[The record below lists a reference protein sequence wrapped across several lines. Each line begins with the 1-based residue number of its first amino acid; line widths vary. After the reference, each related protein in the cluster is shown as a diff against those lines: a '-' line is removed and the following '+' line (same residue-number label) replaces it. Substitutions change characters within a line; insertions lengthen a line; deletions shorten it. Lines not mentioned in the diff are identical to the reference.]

1 MAVLFEIAIM
11 MTNLG
16 MKKTQKLYKSCTKKT
31 KIAPAGC
38 RRSLEEMQR
47 HVSFL
52 DSQELV
58 LPWSIYK
65 CNIAQKLPLGRKKI
79 G

>member
-16 MKKTQKLYKSCTKKT
+16 MKKTRKLHKSCTKKT
-31 KIAPAGC
+31 KIAPKGC
-38 RRSLEEMQR
+38 RRSLEEMER

-65 CNIAQKLPLGRKKI
+65 FNIVQEIPLGRKT
-79 G
+79 